1 MLLNAEV
8 KDDSYADL
16 PRQQQA
22 QYAHPAQT
30 YLKADA
36 STGRHYIDLNEAAKT
51 YRGAWLFGEQS
62 VEMYVD
68 GLQAQWRQ
76 WCPIPA
82 GIPDGVLL
90 RGTVV
95 YANQDK
101 TYRKSNDT
109 FEGTIE
115 TINGV
120 RHFIGQT
127 THTFVSRYL
136 PGGTARVEAR
146 LNIPLTQTLAYNPMS
161 VSPVRQQAEYQ
172 QQQSARQP
180 YYYGSNRAY
189 QQPNYRSVAN
199 YQQAETESYPQES
212 DNGY

>member
-1 MLLNAEV
+1 MLLNAEI
-8 KDDSYADL
+8 KDDTYADL

-22 QYAHPAQT
+22 QYAYPAQT

-36 STGRHYIDLNEAAKT
+36 STGRNYVDLNEAAKT
-51 YRGAWLFGEQS
+51 YRGAWLFGEQT

-68 GLQAQWRQ
+68 GLQAHWRQ

-95 YANQDK
+95 YANPDK

-109 FEGTIE
+109 YEGTLQ
-115 TINGV
+115 TMDGV

-146 LNIPLTQTLAYNPMS
+146 LDIPLTQTFAYNPMS
-161 VSPVRQQAEYQ
+161 VPPNRQETYARQNYT
-172 QQQSARQP
+172 RQP
-180 YYYGSNRAY
+180 YYYRPNQPY
-189 QQPNYRSVAN
+189 QQNYQSVAAN
-199 YQQAETESYPQES
+199 QQAQTQTYGQEPDS
-212 DNGY
+212 GF